1 MIASLRHGRYR
12 PGVASVGLPPTPRTD
27 APERIRVLV
36 ADDEP
41 ALRGALAELLAQEEH
56 VFLVGAAA
64 DADEA
69 IELAQREQPDVALVD
84 VKMPAGGGP
93 RAAREIQRLS
103 PATRVIALS
112 AFEDRPTVLEMLRAG
127 AVGYLVKGTAAEDIV
142 GSIRRVAEGGTSL
155 SAEVV
160 GGIVHEL
167 SSQLRRAEIEEDQL
181 EARRDE
187 IRRFVD
193 GEGVSMVFQPIVD
206 LETCEAVGWEALARF
221 RSIPLWPPDRWFAEA
236 VVLELGVQL
245 ELATIRQAIAL
256 LPRLPEH
263 AYLSVNCSHRAAR
276 SAEMVTTLA
285 PIAHRVVI
293 EITEHEAVDDYDE
306 LSLALEE
313 LRTRGV
319 RVAIDDAGAGFA
331 SLRHTLLLAPDIVKV
346 DISLTRAID
355 QDRGRRALASALISF
370 ADEMGMAIVAEGIE
384 TEAELRTLRD
394 LGVRFGQGFFL
405 AEPGPLPG

>member
-1 MIASLRHGRYR
+1 M
-12 PGVASVGLPPTPRTD
+12 
-27 APERIRVLV
+27 PERIRVLV

-167 SSQLRRAEIEEDQL
+167 SSQLRRAEIEEEQL

-187 IRRFVD
+187 IRRFVA

-206 LETCEAVGWEALARF
+206 LETREVAGWEALARF
-221 RSIPLWPPDRWFAEA
+221 RSIPLRPPDRWFAEA

-245 ELATIRQAIAL
+245 ELATIRQAIAMV
-256 LPRLPEH
+256 PRLPEDV
-263 AYLSVNCSHRAAR
+263 YLSVNCSQRAAR
-276 SAEMVTTLA
+276 SAEMLTILA
-285 PIAHRVVI
+285 PVARRVVV

-394 LGVRFGQGFFL
+394 LGVAFGQGYFL